1 MVFRMTELQF
11 CSHHWEVVIG
21 LLHLMRLG
29 DELVECSSAEL
40 QTESQ

>member
-1 MVFRMTELQF
+1 MVFKMAELQF
-11 CSHHWEVVIG
+11 CSHHWKLVTG
-21 LLHLMRLG
+21 LRHLMHVG